1 MEKIRLKIDINAP
14 VIIWMTAIS
23 FVVLIIDML
32 SNGFMVRMFAAHT
45 TSIADPMQYIRLF
58 SHVLV
63 HLDIS
68 HFVGNFMMILAIGP
82 MVEEKYGSRNLC
94 FFIIITAFIAGLVYV
109 LLFPGRSVVGASG
122 IVFMLILLASFTSIK
137 QGKLPI
143 TVPLVAILYLGNEI
157 MLGLFTTDNISRLSH
172 IIGGL
177 CGAVAGVLFHREK
190 QFQSEKQSPAV
201 SGSRNTYFNDNV
213 QKNSDDDD
221 FTKAVKKKKN
231 DDYFGDRS

>member
-1 MEKIRLKIDINAP
+1 MEKKRRLTIDINAP

-23 FVVLIIDML
+23 FGVLIIDLL
-32 SNGFMVRMFAAHT
+32 SNGFMVRTFAAHT

-68 HFVGNFMMILAIGP
+68 HFVANFMMILAIGP

-94 FFIIITAFIAGLVYV
+94 FFIIITAFIAGLAYV

-137 QGKLPI
+137 QGTLPI

-157 MLGLFTTDNISRLSH
+157 MLGLFTVDNISRLSH

-177 CGAVAGVLFHREK
+177 CGAVAGVLFHKEK
-190 QFQSEKQSPAV
+190 QFLSEKQNPV
-201 SGSRNTYFNDNV
+201 SGNRNAYFDNSV
-213 QKNSDDDD
+213 QKNSDDD
-221 FTKAVKKKKN
+221 FTKKEKKKKN